1 MLLIIS
7 VSYIKRFKNYLNI
20 IDNPYSLATRELKA
34 ELKKYDGQTVVM
46 GIRPEYVHDDELS
59 LSKANVIFETK
70 VNVYELLGA
79 EVFLYF
85 DIDGNAVTARV
96 EPDTPARVGDTIKV
110 CFDVNKINV
119 FDKESKEAIC
129 N

>member
-1 MLLIIS
+1 MQEITSIYGLSNHTNIEVFSFYDKYIILYDDHRS
-7 VSYIKRFKNYLNI
+7 ILNV
-20 IDNPYSLATRELKA
+20 L
-34 ELKKYDGQTVVM
+34 
-46 GIRPEYVHDDELS
+46 
-59 LSKANVIFETK
+59 FETK
-70 VNVYELLGA
+70 VNVYELLDA

-96 EPDTPARVGDTIKV
+96 EPDTPARVGYTIKV

-119 FDKESKEAIC
+119 FHKESKETIC